1 MLTMLELQELLEL
14 PEGRALGLKT
24 GVRVLFLRNVSRP
37 LFCPEYSRLPKNE
50 KRVRHISGPDPVI
63 P

>member
-37 LFCPEYSRLPKNE
+37 LFCPEYLWGN
-50 KRVRHISGPDPVI
+50 
-63 P
+63 